1 LILMERRGCLMPI
14 WHRKRRPIGHRW
26 QVMPTRNRRD
36 PNHVMEV
43 SSTTLSLLGWL
54 VLVSGKLPM
63 QMVIGTR
70 HDEFSSKQRLW
81 LCGSPRHTN
90 WTWSRCCAR
99 ASLPCLGGHGSC
111 CGGRR
116 DARGSGAAAANGM
129 RLKLQQGTNLNAD
142 HYWNCCVFRR
152 RNLLAWDIRKN
163 ANEVPCTWSS
173 RLYPGCPWFNAQVSA
188 THSRRKG
195 PKMASDS
202 MAVVHPFGSRR
213 LDQPS
218 SLGHLH
224 EIASPI
230 AQRKAL
236 TSSRSSA

>member
-1 LILMERRGCLMPI
+1 VAAEKFGTSQLREGDPQLFPKQIREELPPDRDFGTKSDGHL
-14 WHRKRRPIGHRW
+14 RPCSEHESI
-26 QVMPTRNRRD
+26 T
-36 PNHVMEV
+36 
-43 SSTTLSLLGWL
+43 
-54 VLVSGKLPM
+54 
-63 QMVIGTR
+63 
-70 HDEFSSKQRLW
+70 
-81 LCGSPRHTN
+81 
-90 WTWSRCCAR
+90 
-99 ASLPCLGGHGSC
+99 
-111 CGGRR
+111 
-116 DARGSGAAAANGM
+116 ANGM

-195 PKMASDS
+195 PEMASDS